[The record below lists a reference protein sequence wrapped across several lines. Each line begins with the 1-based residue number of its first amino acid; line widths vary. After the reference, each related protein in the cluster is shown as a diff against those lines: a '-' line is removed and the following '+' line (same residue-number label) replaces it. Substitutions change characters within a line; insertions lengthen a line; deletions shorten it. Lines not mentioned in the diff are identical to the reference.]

1 MRTAS
6 VGDFHFETRQRKN
19 IPYKFSGH
27 LSCFSVAGYRRL
39 YLFAPK
45 TPAFS
50 RGFPSS
56 ASTTGKHSVFP
67 AGILLYFTLPSAV
80 PGTAGACLHPL
91 GIQDRLVP
99 FIANALSVEL
109 GTLKWKKG
117 AWPCGRWSQEQ
128 ALFVNKAPCCRAEL
142 SRGASAAFCLAP
154 STRPLSSSGPCG
166 SRERAGPLLGRKA
179 PRRGAG
185 TSQRVPWAQ
194 PWSLELSHPPSRQGL
209 APLQHLF
216 LQPLLFLSTFPYSF
230 NPHQRM
236 GHKTLFV
243 PLRTAKID

>member
-1 MRTAS
+1 MDDSPSSLCPCTVSEPSITFIIMRTAS

-45 TPAFS
+45 TPAFT

-80 PGTAGACLHPL
+80 PGTAGACPHPL

-166 SRERAGPLLGRKA
+166 SRERAGPCWEGKLLGGGRA
-179 PRRGAG
+179 
-185 TSQRVPWAQ
+185 
-194 PWSLELSHPPSRQGL
+194 PPSVCPGRSPGAWSSPTL
-209 APLQHLF
+209 PPGRGWL
-216 LQPLLFLSTFPYSF
+216 PSSTYSF
-230 NPHQRM
+230 S
-236 GHKTLFV
+236 LSCS
-243 PLRTAKID
+243 